1 MQPRLRTI
9 FKATLLKLSSVE
21 ESPGDLVKMQVL
33 TQVWWAKDSAFHRLL
48 GEAAGQQTT
57 L

>member
-1 MQPRLRTI
+1 M
-9 FKATLLKLSSVE
+9 TLVKLSSVE

-48 GEAAGQQTT
+48 DDAAGQQTT
-57 L
+57 F

>member
-1 MQPRLRTI
+1 M
-9 FKATLLKLSSVE
+9 TLVKLSSVE

-48 GEAAGQQTT
+48 DDAAGQQTT
-57 L
+57 V